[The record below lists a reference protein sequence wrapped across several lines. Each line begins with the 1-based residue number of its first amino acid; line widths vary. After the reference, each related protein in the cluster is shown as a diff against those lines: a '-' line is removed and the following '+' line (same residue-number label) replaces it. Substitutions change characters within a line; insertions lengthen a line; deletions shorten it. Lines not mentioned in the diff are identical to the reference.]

1 MNRPMMELRLK
12 PNANINRFGLILAA
26 VAIAYII
33 AVIIFII
40 VY

>member
-1 MNRPMMELRLK
+1 MNPLVTEQRL
-12 PNANINRFGLILAA
+12 NANAKVNRFGLILAA
-26 VAIAYII
+26 VAIAYIV

>member
-1 MNRPMMELRLK
+1 MSRPMMELHLNSN
-12 PNANINRFGLILAA
+12 PNVNRFGLILAA
-26 VAIAYII
+26 LAIAYLI

>member
-1 MNRPMMELRLK
+1 MNRIMMEQHLNSDAK
-12 PNANINRFGLILAA
+12 INRFGLILAA
-26 VAIAYII
+26 AAIAYII

>member
-1 MNRPMMELRLK
+1 MNRLMMEQHLK
-12 PNANINRFGLILAA
+12 SNAQINRFGLILAA
-26 VAIAYII
+26 VAVAYVV

>member
-1 MNRPMMELRLK
+1 MNLLVTEQRL
-12 PNANINRFGLILAA
+12 NANSTVNRFGLILAA
-26 VAIAYII
+26 VAIAYIV

>member
-1 MNRPMMELRLK
+1 MNSLVMEQRL
-12 PNANINRFGLILAA
+12 NANAKVNRFGLILAA
-26 VAIAYII
+26 VAIAYIV